1 MNLARLTVPRPIF
14 TVMGTLI
21 AITLGVISLNRLPID
36 LMPEL
41 TYPTITLITRYQ
53 NASPEEVEELIT
65 QPVEGTV
72 AGVPGVES
80 ISSVSSE
87 GTSTV
92 RVSFVWG
99 TDLDVAANDIRDR
112 LDRITADLPESS
124 ERPMVRK
131 FDAASYPVLIL
142 GVSSQLDPI
151 ALRKLVDHQVTYRLE
166 RVPGVAVV
174 DVFGGLERE
183 IQVRLDPAKVKALG
197 LPMDEVL
204 AAIQEANLNLPAG
217 EIRRG
222 QYEITLRT
230 PGQFTSLEQMRN
242 MVVTV
247 REGAPITLRQIGEV
261 LDTSRKVT
269 SISRINGEP
278 GVRLG
283 VRKQS
288 SANTVQVAQDALRE
302 VERLNE
308 DLPHAR
314 IVPLIDASDYILRAI
329 RNIGQT
335 IVFGGALAM
344 LVLLF
349 FLRNVLSALVV
360 TVSIPVSIITTFTLI
375 YFGGFTLNIMTLGG
389 LSLGVGLMVDNAIV
403 VLENVIQHRERNHED
418 PKQSAIA
425 GTGQVATAIVASTL
439 TTLAVFLPLLF
450 VRGLTGVMFSQMAY
464 VVAFAIGCSLL
475 VALTLVP
482 MLTARMARSP
492 GKPENARTK
501 PGRFVLTA
509 LERAFQGLESFYIR
523 ILRATLAH
531 RGLVLLGAV
540 TVLVGALSLL
550 PGIGTEFMPRTDEGE
565 VRIDVQMEPG
575 TRLELVDQQ
584 MQRIEEIVKRMVP
597 ERAAYF
603 VRTGGSFFRANPS
616 GGQIRISLQPAS
628 DRQRSSSQI
637 AMDLR
642 KVLGRLPGA
651 VVRVRDQSGIF
662 VLRRLA
668 GGDERLQIEVRGFD
682 FDTLDLLAQ
691 DVRRSIEDVPGITD
705 VRLGR
710 EGSVPQ
716 QLLYIDRERA
726 ADLGVSVSRVA
737 RTLETAVA
745 GRIAGTYRF
754 QGEEVPIRVQ
764 LRDAEQLS
772 LMEILNLSVTGNE
785 GRQVVLR
792 NLVRPQPAQGPIR
805 IERVN
810 QQRTSIVAANLG
822 DRDLGSVIADV
833 RERLAGIALPRD
845 YELFIRGDYEEQQK
859 AFAELI
865 FGVVMAFVLV
875 YMILASLYESLRD
888 PVVVMVTV
896 PLGAVGVIVTLWLT
910 GTTFNVQ
917 SFIGSIMLVGIVV
930 NNAILIVDRARQLR
944 QEGLSVHDAVITA
957 GQQRLRPVLMTSLTT
972 ICALMP
978 LALGLGEGSEAQ
990 APMARAVVGGL
1001 VSSTFITLLVIPT
1014 VYTLFHPESRP
1025 ATLPHAAPFP
1035 LEGEDGTIKAV

>member
-21 AITLGVISLNRLPID
+21 AVTLGVISLSRLPID
-36 LMPEL
+36 LMPDL
-41 TYPTITLITRYQ
+41 TYPTITVITGYQ

-87 GTSTV
+87 GRSTV

-99 TDLDVAANDIRDR
+99 TDLDVAANDLRDR
-112 LDRITADLPESS
+112 LDRITTDLPDSA
-124 ERPMVRK
+124 ERPRVRK

-142 GVSSQLDPI
+142 GVSSHLDPI
-151 ALRKLVDHQVTYRLE
+151 ELRNLVDHQVTYRLE
-166 RVPGVAVV
+166 RVAGVAVV
-174 DVFGGLERE
+174 DVFGGRERE
-183 IQVRLDPAKVKALG
+183 IQVRLDPGKVLALG
-197 LPMDEVL
+197 LPLDEVL
-204 AAIQEANLNLPAG
+204 SAIQQANLNLPAG

-230 PGQFTSLEQMRN
+230 PGQFTSLEQLRN

-247 REGAPITLRQIGEV
+247 RDGAPITLRQIGEV

-302 VERLNE
+302 VERLNA
-308 DLPHAR
+308 DLPQLR

-329 RNIGQT
+329 GNIGQT

-349 FLRNVLSALVV
+349 FLRDVPSSLLVA
-360 TVSIPVSIITTFTLI
+360 VSIPVSMVTTFTLI

-389 LSLGVGLMVDNAIV
+389 LSLGLGLMVDNAIV
-403 VLENVIQHRERNHED
+403 VLENVIQHRERNGGD
-418 PKQSAIA
+418 AQQSAIA
-425 GTGQVATAIVASTL
+425 ATGQVATAIVASTL

-482 MLTARMARSP
+482 MLAARFARSP
-492 GKPENARTK
+492 GKPENARTAA
-501 PGRFVLTA
+501 GRMVLGG
-509 LERAFQGLESFYIR
+509 LERGFQGMETLYAGV
-523 ILRATLAH
+523 LRFALGN
-531 RGLVLLGAV
+531 RGLLLFGAG
-540 TVLVGALSLL
+540 TLLLASLSLI
-550 PGIGTEFMPRTDEGE
+550 PGIGTEFMPSTDEGE
-565 VRIDVQMEPG
+565 VRIDLRMEPG
-575 TRLELVDQQ
+575 TRLELVDRQIL
-584 MQRIEEIVKRMVP
+584 RVEEIVKRRVP
-597 ERAAYF
+597 ERSAYF
-603 VRTGGSFFRANPS
+603 ARTGGSFFRANPS
-616 GGQIRISLQPAS
+616 GGQIRISLKPAAQ
-628 DRQRSSSQI
+628 RERSSSQI
-637 AMDLR
+637 AADLR
-642 KVLGRLPGA
+642 KVLGRLPGV

-682 FDTLDLLAQ
+682 FATLDRLGHE
-691 DVRRSIEDVPGITD
+691 VRRAIEDVPGITD
-705 VRLGR
+705 VRLSR

-716 QLLYIDRERA
+716 QLLHIDRDRA
-726 ADLGVSVSRVA
+726 ADLGTSVALVA

-745 GRIAGTYRF
+745 GRVAGSFRSK
-754 QGEEVPIRVQ
+754 GEEVPMRVQ
-764 LRDAEQLS
+764 LRGAENLS
-772 LMEILNLSVTGNE
+772 LEEILNLTVTGNQ

-792 NLVRPQPAQGPIR
+792 NLVRPVPAQGPIQ

-810 QQRTSIVAANLG
+810 QQRTAIVAANLG
-822 DRDLGSVIADV
+822 QRNLGAVIGDV
-833 RERLAGIALPRD
+833 RERLAGIALPAD

-859 AFAELI
+859 AFAELM
-865 FGVVMAFVLV
+865 FGLVMAFALV

-888 PVVVMVTV
+888 PLVVMVTV
-896 PLGAVGVIVTLWLT
+896 PLGAVGVIGALWLT

-917 SFIGSIMLVGIVV
+917 SFIGSIMMVGIVV
-930 NNAILIVDRARQLR
+930 NNAILIVDRAKQLR
-944 QEGLSVHDAVITA
+944 QEGLSVHEAVVTA
-957 GQQRLRPVLMTSLTT
+957 GRQRLRPVLMTSLTT
-972 ICALMP
+972 ISALMP

-1001 VSSTFITLLVIPT
+1001 ISSTFITLVVIPV
-1014 VYTLFHPESRP
+1014 VYTLLHPEKHP
-1025 ATLPHAAPFP
+1025 APLPHTAPAS
-1035 LEGEDGTIKAV
+1035 LEE